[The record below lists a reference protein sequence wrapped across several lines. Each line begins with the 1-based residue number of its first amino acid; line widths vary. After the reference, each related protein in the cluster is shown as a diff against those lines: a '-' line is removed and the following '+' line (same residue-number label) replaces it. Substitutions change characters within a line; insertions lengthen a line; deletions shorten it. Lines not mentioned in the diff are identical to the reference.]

1 MSNNPK
7 HILQTVQTSQKAV
20 YFLDEMEYFD
30 RKVFLAELSA
40 FQLAEK
46 FSASCGSTAKSL
58 TALHW
63 TSTSAS
69 CLQPTP

>member
-1 MSNNPK
+1 MSNTPK
-7 HILQTVQTSQKAV
+7 HILQTVQTSEKAV
-20 YFLDEMEYFD
+20 YFRDEMEYFD
-30 RKVFLAELSA
+30 RKVFLAELST

-46 FSASCGSTAKSL
+46 FPASCVSTATSQ